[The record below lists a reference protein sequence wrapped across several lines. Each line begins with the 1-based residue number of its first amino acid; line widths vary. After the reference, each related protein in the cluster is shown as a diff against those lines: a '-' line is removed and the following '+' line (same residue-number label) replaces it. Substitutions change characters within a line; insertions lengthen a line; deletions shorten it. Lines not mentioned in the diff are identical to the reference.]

1 MTELQMIR
9 RMIPIQYKRVQEAMI
24 EYKRSQSLEKKTN
37 KQESL
42 NELFRLIES
51 ELDLSCKFN
60 SRKQEGSIR

>member
-1 MTELQMIR
+1 MIR
-9 RMIPIQYKRVQEAMI
+9 RMIPIQYKKVQEAMI
-24 EYKRSQSLEKKTN
+24 EYKRSQSFEKKAN

>member
-1 MTELQMIR
+1 
-9 RMIPIQYKRVQEAMI
+9 MI
-24 EYKRSQSLEKKTN
+24 EYKRSQSFEKKTN

-51 ELDLSCKFN
+51 ELELSCKFN

>member
-1 MTELQMIR
+1 MIR

-24 EYKRSQSLEKKTN
+24 EYKRSQSFEKKTN

-51 ELDLSCKFN
+51 ELELSCKFN